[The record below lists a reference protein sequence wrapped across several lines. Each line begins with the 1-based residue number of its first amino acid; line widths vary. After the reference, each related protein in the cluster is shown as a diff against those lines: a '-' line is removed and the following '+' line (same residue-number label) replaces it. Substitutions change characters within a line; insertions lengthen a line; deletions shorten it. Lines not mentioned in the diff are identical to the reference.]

1 MGPSWVDGFPK
12 FKAAFAEGDY
22 QKAGEELRNSQWAN
36 EVGRRADTI
45 INLIKGKDH
54 GADYMNFTP
63 ASKNTSVGENINKS
77 QQTQDE
83 RVEKAGDQAN
93 VSVSELKP
101 IDQPAVGG
109 GGGGKPQL
117 IGLPRNKQA
126 AADFMIPKFGLM
138 QENHTPV
145 GMLT

>member
-1 MGPSWVDGFPK
+1 
-12 FKAAFAEGDY
+12 
-22 QKAGEELRNSQWAN
+22 
-36 EVGRRADTI
+36 
-45 INLIKGKDH
+45 
-54 GADYMNFTP
+54 MNFTP